1 MAVPTRSTATTMRSS
16 VTPTSSPGSPIQ
28 SQAVRINSLVMIASS
43 SAPKTKA
50 SEVATPSKA
59 APISSSGEG
68 ILSSAIRA
76 SFLVL
81 RIG

>member
-1 MAVPTRSTATTMRSS
+1 MRSS

-28 SQAVRINSLVMIASS
+28 SQAVRINSLGMIASS

-50 SEVATPSKA
+50 LEVATPYKA
-59 APISSSGEG
+59 VQISFSGEG
-68 ILSSAIRA
+68 ILSLAIRA